1 MTLASDAAQV
11 IAYKNQV
18 KSSLTASQA
27 ILDDPASATETQLV
41 ALATQVKD
49 ALTPL
54 VQDLEVLA
62 QGLTDESVRNPS
74 A

>member
-1 MTLASDAAQV
+1 MTLAADAAQV
-11 IAYKNQV
+11 IAYKNLV
-18 KSSLTASQA
+18 KSAVTASQA
-27 ILDDPASATETQLV
+27 ILDDTGSATETQLV
-41 ALATQVKD
+41 SLATEVKEVL
-49 ALTPL
+49 APL